1 MTMSTNNGQL
11 ISSLRSVEI
20 GLPDVFAAEK
30 FFTETWHLEVVAR
43 KSGVVYLRGTGSDHH
58 LLSLRHS
65 DAPVLHAITLKATSD
80 KALEAIALLTT
91 QHGGR
96 VLQTKHA
103 VQESGGGVAITIAD
117 PQGRVLQIVY
127 GDICHEGCEPD
138 APHNADKPIRLAH
151 AVLNSVDVA
160 VAMPFYEGVLGF
172 KLSDRTK
179 IMAFIRIPQGEATQ
193 GFGDHH
199 SIALADADN
208 NCLNHIAFV
217 MPTLE
222 SVMRGGGRMR
232 DAGFEI
238 EWGPGRHGP
247 GDNAFN
253 YFVGPA
259 GFVIEYTAEVEQV
272 DDSYA
277 AGTPADWK
285 WPTGR
290 VDQWGISSPP
300 SAKLKQAQREISFIK
315 T

>member
-1 MTMSTNNGQL
+1 MMNPAQSPKL
-11 ISSLRSVEI
+11 VRSLRSVEI
-20 GLPDVFAAEK
+20 SLPDVAAAEK
-30 FFTETWHLEVVAR
+30 FFCETWHLNIAHR
-43 KSGVVYLRGTGSDHH
+43 AGGVVYLRGTGADHH
-58 LLSLRHS
+58 LISLRHS
-65 DAPVLHAITLKATSD
+65 DTPELHTITLKAMSSM
-80 KALEAIALLTT
+80 ALDEILELTM

-96 VLQTKHA
+96 VLKTKHA
-103 VQESGGGVAITIAD
+103 IQDAGGGEAITIVD
-117 PQGRVLQIVY
+117 PQGRVFQIVY
-127 GDICHEGCEPD
+127 GDVSHANSEPD
-138 APHNADKPIRLAH
+138 ALVNADKPIRLAH
-151 AVLNSVDVA
+151 TVLNSMDVA
-160 VAMPFYEGVLGF
+160 AVMPFYENVLGF

-232 DAGFEI
+232 DAGYDI

-272 DDSYA
+272 DDTYV
-277 AGTPADWK
+277 AGSPADWK
-285 WPTGR
+285 WPAGR
-290 VDQWGISSPP
+290 VDQWGISQPP
-300 SAKLKQAQREISFIK
+300 SPRLKQAQREISFIK

>member
-1 MTMSTNNGQL
+1 
-11 ISSLRSVEI
+11 
-20 GLPDVFAAEK
+20 
-30 FFTETWHLEVVAR
+30 
-43 KSGVVYLRGTGSDHH
+43 
-58 LLSLRHS
+58 
-65 DAPVLHAITLKATSD
+65 
-80 KALEAIALLTT
+80 
-91 QHGGR
+91 
-96 VLQTKHA
+96 
-103 VQESGGGVAITIAD
+103 
-117 PQGRVLQIVY
+117 VLQIVY
-127 GDICHEGCEPD
+127 GDKCHVDCVPD

-151 AVLNSVDVA
+151 AVLNSADVA
-160 VAMPFYEGVLGF
+160 AAMPFYENVLGF

-179 IMAFIRIPQGEATQ
+179 IMAFIRIPQGEQTN

-222 SVMRGGGRMR
+222 SVMRGGGRMK
-232 DAGFEI
+232 DAGFDI

-272 DDSYA
+272 DDSYV
-277 AGTPADWK
+277 AGSPADWK
-285 WPTGR
+285 WPAGR
-290 VDQWGISSPP
+290 VDQWGISQPP
-300 SAKLKQAQREISFIK
+300 SAKLKQAQREISFIP